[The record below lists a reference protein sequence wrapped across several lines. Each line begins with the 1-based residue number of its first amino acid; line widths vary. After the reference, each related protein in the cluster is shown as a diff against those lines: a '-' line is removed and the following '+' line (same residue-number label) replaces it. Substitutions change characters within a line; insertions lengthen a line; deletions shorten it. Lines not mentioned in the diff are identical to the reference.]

1 MSIQL
6 IISRFFVYISQY
18 WKGDSS
24 MAYINFAPGIG
35 ERIKSIR
42 KENNLNQKEFA
53 EIIGVTQ
60 PHVSNIEKEDDFP
73 SEKAVDKIHIAFNI
87 SKEWIIN
94 GVGDKN
100 SILSGKT
107 KYIEGK
113 IKNLN
118 ENFKKSLLKWDSLDG
133 FPDGY
138 IKAVES
144 LYSILSLFDDD
155 LFDVDSG
162 LLQNYYTEI
171 GLILNELEF
180 IVLHYKEIKEGMS
193 DKDKSMIQ
201 LHQND
206 MKEKICNHIKSI
218 ISYIFEAK
226 NEKPFI

>member
-1 MSIQL
+1 
-6 IISRFFVYISQY
+6 
-18 WKGDSS
+18 

-113 IKNLN
+113 LKNLN
-118 ENFKKSLLKWDSLDG
+118 ENCKKSLLKWDSLDG

-144 LYSILSLFDDD
+144 LYSTLSLFDDD

-162 LLQNYYTEI
+162 LLQNYYSKI

-193 DKDKSMIQ
+193 DNDKLVIQ
-201 LHQND
+201 HHQNK
-206 MKEKICNHIKSI
+206 MKDKICNQIDEI

-226 NEKPFI
+226 NEKPID

>member
-1 MSIQL
+1 
-6 IISRFFVYISQY
+6 
-18 WKGDSS
+18 

-100 SILSGKT
+100 SILSEKT
-107 KYIEGK
+107 RYIEGK
-113 IKNLN
+113 LKNLN
-118 ENFKKSLLKWDSLDG
+118 ENCKKSLLKWDSLDG

-144 LYSILSLFDDD
+144 LYSTLSLFDDD
-155 LFDVDSG
+155 LFDVDSR
-162 LLQNYYTEI
+162 LLQNYYSKI

-193 DKDKSMIQ
+193 DNDKLVIQ
-201 LHQND
+201 HHQNK
-206 MKEKICNHIKSI
+206 MKDKICNQIDEI

-226 NEKPFI
+226 NEKPID